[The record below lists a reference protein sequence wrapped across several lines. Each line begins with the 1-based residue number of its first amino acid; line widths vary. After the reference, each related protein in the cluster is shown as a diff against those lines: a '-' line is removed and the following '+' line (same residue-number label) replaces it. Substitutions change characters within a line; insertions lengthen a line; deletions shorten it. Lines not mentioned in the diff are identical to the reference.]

1 MVATDVAS
9 RGLDVP
15 NVAHVINYDLPK
27 SIEDYVHRIG
37 RTGRAGKAGIA
48 TAFFTESNQ
57 PLAKGLLELM
67 TEAKRDV
74 PEWLVEY
81 ANRPCYG
88 GSSYRGRG
96 RRGGGG
102 FGGRD
107 YRCSSDYGY
116 GGDGGGY
123 SSRGGSG
130 YSSHSGGYSGGSSS
144 YSGGGSRG
152 GGGGNSSGGGGGG
165 GSYGSSAPPPRYYPS
180 YPMGTADIS
189 ASGWD

>member
-88 GSSYRGRG
+88 GSSYGQGR
-96 RRGGGG
+96 
-102 FGGRD
+102 
-107 YRCSSDYGY
+107 
-116 GGDGGGY
+116 
-123 SSRGGSG
+123 
-130 YSSHSGGYSGGSSS
+130 
-144 YSGGGSRG
+144 
-152 GGGGNSSGGGGGG
+152 
-165 GSYGSSAPPPRYYPS
+165 P
-180 YPMGTADIS
+180 
-189 ASGWD
+189 